1 MNKTDNFSRH
11 GFTIIE
17 GLITEDQLS
26 QIEQQLMQFKL
37 TNAGSRELLTQPW
50 CQQLAETLKMNAQLA
65 HLLPINTVAIQCTY
79 FKKTAEKNWLVALH
93 QDLSIPVR
101 HYLSA
106 EGFSGWSHKQ
116 NMLFVQPPIQYMEQ
130 LVAVRVHIDDCLH
143 EHGPLK
149 VVAGT
154 HRDGK
159 IAEADLP
166 RIRDQIGEQ
175 ECTVVKGDAVIMR
188 PLIVHSSS
196 KAIQTNGRRVLH
208 FLFAPATLAETI
220 PFQFCV

>member
-1 MNKTDNFSRH
+1 M
-11 GFTIIE
+11 
-17 GLITEDQLS
+17 
-26 QIEQQLMQFKL
+26 
-37 TNAGSRELLTQPW
+37 
-50 CQQLAETLKMNAQLA
+50 
-65 HLLPINTVAIQCTY
+65 
-79 FKKTAEKNWLVALH
+79 ALH

-101 HYLSA
+101 HHLSA
-106 EGFSGWSHKQ
+106 KGFSGWSHKQ
-116 NMLFVQPPIQYMEQ
+116 NMLFVQPPIQFMEQ
-130 LVAVRVHIDDCLH
+130 LVAVREHIDDCLH

-159 IAEADLP
+159 IAEAELP

-175 ECTVVKGDAVIMR
+175 ECTVVKGDAVIMS

-208 FLFAPATLAETI
+208 FLFALATLAETI